1 MTDTVDTGVTHRSFV
16 SYIDKSREYYAA
28 HGYSAPYRWA
38 NNVESPFTKLAKPL
52 SESRVGIA
60 TTTFPRRE
68 DRPDVWAGGKV
79 KAPYAL
85 PLTEVPDRMYTDDLS
100 WDKDATHTDDLA
112 SYLPI
117 AQLQAAADRGRIGSV
132 SPRIYG
138 LPTDYSQRRTRE
150 VDAPAILEMAQA
162 DGVDAMI
169 LVPL

>member
-1 MTDTVDTGVTHRSFV
+1 MKGTAYRTHV

-28 HGYSAPYRWA
+28 HGYTAPYRWA
-38 NNVESPFTKLAKPL
+38 NNADAPFAPLAKPL
-52 SESRVGIA
+52 SECRVGIA

-68 DRPDVWAGGKV
+68 DRPDVWAGAKV

-85 PLTEVPDRMYTDDLS
+85 PLDEVPDRMFTDDLS
-100 WDKDATHTDDLA
+100 WDKDATNTDDLG
-112 SYLPI
+112 SYLPV
-117 AQLQAAADRGRIGSV
+117 AQLQAAVAGGRIGSV

-150 VDAPAILEMAQA
+150 VDAPALLDMALE
-162 DGVDAMI
+162 DNVDAMI